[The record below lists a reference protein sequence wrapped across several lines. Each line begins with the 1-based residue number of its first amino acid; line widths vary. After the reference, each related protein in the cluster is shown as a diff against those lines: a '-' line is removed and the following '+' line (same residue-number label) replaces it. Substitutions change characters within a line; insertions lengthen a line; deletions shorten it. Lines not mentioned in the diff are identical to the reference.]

1 MAAIQV
7 YRYDYF
13 DRVLK
18 RDRRSVDYATGDAI
32 MAMGGTILVETE
44 QTIDEELLEED
55 GTIRAGQVFMEP
67 SARTRRRPEAPR
79 AA

>member
-1 MAAIQV
+1 MATIKV

-32 MAMGGTILVETE
+32 SLLGGTIIVETE
-44 QTIDEELLEED
+44 RVVDEDWLEED
-55 GTIRAGQVFMEP
+55 GTIRCADVFMEP
-67 SARTRRRPEAPR
+67 PVPAREVPRQR